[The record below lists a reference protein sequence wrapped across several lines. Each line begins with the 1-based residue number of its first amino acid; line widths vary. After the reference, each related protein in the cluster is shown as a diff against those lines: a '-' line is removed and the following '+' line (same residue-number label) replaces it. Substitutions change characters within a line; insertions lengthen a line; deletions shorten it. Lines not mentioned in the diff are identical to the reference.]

1 MSLNPIS
8 ELTWSPKAC
17 GRRVSTSEFPY
28 FALAERPDTH
38 GGDAPRR
45 RHIADLAGL

>member
-1 MSLNPIS
+1 MSLNPTS
-8 ELTWSPKAC
+8 ELTWSHKAY

-45 RHIADLAGL
+45 RHIAELAGL